1 MADTLNTV
9 GASPALVE
17 PSNPAAAKAQVET
30 PKNSKFAPGARVRGY
45 EFKGGDYRDKANWT
59 PLTGDAFLSS
69 LDTNTATLVKAIAT
83 GAFPAPDLSN
93 DKNKELVSMARRYNP
108 EFTTATK
115 KPTPAQLSIDK
126 AFGKDY
132 AEWTAGGGYVG
143 VNRQLET
150 LRDATKT
157 LSSSNRITGPI
168 VGRLPKAVQQI
179 AAPAAV
185 DVKADVEQT
194 IQQSLKNILGGAFT
208 QAEAAGLIERAYDP
222 TQPEASNIR
231 RINRAIKEL
240 EERAKVKE
248 NAASY
253 YEVHGTLVGWKNPN
267 PRVKITPSGQGAPPP
282 AGPRAAD
289 TPPPAGVTPE
299 VWAHIPMKERVEI
312 WGRKQPTG

>member
-1 MADTLNTV
+1 L
-9 GASPALVE
+9 
-17 PSNPAAAKAQVET
+17 SNP
-30 PKNSKFAPGARVRGY
+30 KNQ
-45 EFKGGDYRDKANWT
+45 
-59 PLTGDAFLSS
+59 
-69 LDTNTATLVKAIAT
+69 
-83 GAFPAPDLSN
+83 
-93 DKNKELVSMARRYNP
+93 ELVSMARRYNP

-132 AEWTAGGGYVG
+132 TEWTAGGGSAG
-143 VNRQLET
+143 IKRQLET

-157 LSSSNRITGPI
+157 LGSSNRITGPL

-240 EERAKVKE
+240 EERAAVKE

-253 YEVHGTLVGWKNPN
+253 YELHGTLVGWKNPN
-267 PRVKITPSGQGAPPP
+267 PRVKITPPGQGAPPP

-289 TPPPAGVTPE
+289 TPPPAGPRAADTPPPAGVLPE
-299 VWAHIPMKERVEI
+299 EWANIPMKERVEI
-312 WGRKQPTG
+312 WGRK